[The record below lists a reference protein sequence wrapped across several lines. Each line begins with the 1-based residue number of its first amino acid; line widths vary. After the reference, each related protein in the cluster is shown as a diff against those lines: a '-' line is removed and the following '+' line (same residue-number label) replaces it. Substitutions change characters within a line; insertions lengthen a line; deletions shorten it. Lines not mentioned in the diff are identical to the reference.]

1 MKVYL
6 VYGLDSDDCCEEP
19 FVKKVFDTERKAL
32 DYVIKQYYSGPEY
45 HKLGQT
51 MLDDNASNDVEE
63 MEVE

>member
-19 FVKKVFDTERKAL
+19 FVKKIFDTERKAL
-32 DYVIKQYYSGPEY
+32 DYVIKQYYSGEFYQNMRPDW
-45 HKLGQT
+45 
-51 MLDDNASNDVEE
+51 LDNNASNDVEE

>member
-32 DYVIKQYYSGPEY
+32 DYVIKQYYSEEFY
-45 HKLGQT
+45 QNMRT
-51 MLDDNASNDVEE
+51 DWLDNNASKFVAEK
-63 MEVE
+63 EVE